1 MEKEIGKLKQS
12 IYDYI
17 QQYGSKKTRVLCEK
31 FARDFQILNYDPIK
45 FLKEQM
51 NDKMLNKIKGKWVL
65 KPPQNVNK
73 DAVDRLKND
82 INHFMEKKDWCNLNS
97 FNHKFDPSARKD
109 ISYPDIKRFC
119 EDFMASELEI
129 RKSVQKRSKKT
140 IDFGAPKNFEDAKE
154 FLDEMFSEPT
164 CNIIKQFC
172 YSDDTFCTFG
182 YYQRKFKHKTMPR
195 LHSPQSP
202 DSWDSEFRSE
212 TLLDLPFLEKIHSNG
227 SALIDEETI
236 KFSPGGKF
244 FYHANASFNNGWED
258 DSHGYFVI
266 LGTFNL
272 STGVP
277 QGRVFRVE
285 KFQTSN
291 WDQQTIET
299 SVWDFGP
306 QKFMW
311 NAEKLQEFEVLEI
324 EFQQKN

>member
-1 MEKEIGKLKQS
+1 
-12 IYDYI
+12 
-17 QQYGSKKTRVLCEK
+17 
-31 FARDFQILNYDPIK
+31 
-45 FLKEQM
+45 
-51 NDKMLNKIKGKWVL
+51 MLNKIKGKWVL

-82 INHFMEKKDWCNLNS
+82 INHFMEKKDWHNLNS
-97 FNHKFDPSARKD
+97 FSHKFDPSARKD
-109 ISYPDIKRFC
+109 IGYPDIKRFC

-140 IDFGAPKNFEDAKE
+140 IDFGASKNFEDAKE

-182 YYQRKFKHKTMPR
+182 YYQRKFKQKTMPR
-195 LHSPQSP
+195 LSKRMQP
-202 DSWDSEFRSE
+202 DSWDSEFRSQ
-212 TLLDLPFLEKIHSNG
+212 TLLDLSFLEIKSRHG

-236 KFSPGGKF
+236 KLSHGGKF
-244 FYHANASFNNGWED
+244 FYHANASFYGPWNSWT
-258 DSHGYFVI
+258 GYFII

-285 KFQTSN
+285 TCYK
-291 WDQQTIET
+291 WEET
-299 SVWDFGP
+299 TKVWDFGP
-306 QKFMW
+306 RKFMW
-311 NAEKLQEFEVLEI
+311 NAEKLQEFEFLEI
-324 EFQQKN
+324 EFQPKIMKMECKARDLWNRGVFKEQNLKNVDKFSYPRELCALVSARH